1 MNDVKRL
8 FGEKAVCADDEKLV
22 RYESSKFRCRD
33 KMQSGADSYLEDS
46 ASRPEKN
53 TDMKQQ

>member
-1 MNDVKRL
+1 MLNGCSVKKLYVLMMRSL
-8 FGEKAVCADDEKLV
+8 SGMKAAISDAAIK
-22 RYESSKFRCRD
+22 CRG
-33 KMQSGADSYLEDS
+33 GADSYLEDS